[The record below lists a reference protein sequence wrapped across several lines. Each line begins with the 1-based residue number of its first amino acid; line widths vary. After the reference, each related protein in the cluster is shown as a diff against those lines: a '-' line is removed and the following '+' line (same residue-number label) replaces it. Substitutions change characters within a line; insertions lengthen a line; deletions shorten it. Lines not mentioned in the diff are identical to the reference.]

1 MALADKA
8 RIRPLPWLPASTPR
22 FPRWMLAIV
31 LGLLLLWAAGAI
43 AWVPLPMLSM
53 EIPARGVLAL
63 VFAALAIGTLWWAR
77 SRWPIVVVVALS
89 GLMLAAWASVQPS
102 NDRPWRPDVA
112 VMPRV
117 AIDGDRVRISGYRN
131 FEYRSRDDFT
141 ERWEERELRL
151 SDIRGVDFFV
161 SRWQPG
167 PIVHTFVSFDVA
179 GAEPVAVSIEV
190 RNQVGQR
197 FDPLRG
203 LYRHFQLAYVA
214 GDERD
219 IVGLRTHHR
228 GEDVLLYHT
237 TASPEAAQRLF
248 RVYAQR
254 MTTVAA
260 QPEFYNLFSNNCTV
274 NIVRYANAAGRV
286 GRWDIRH
293 LVNAWTD
300 RYLYDAG
307 MLDTSIPFARL
318 RELSRIDAKAI
329 ASERDPAFSRL
340 IREGRPVP
348 AASAIS
354 ASGHPHR

>member
-1 MALADKA
+1 MALDAEA
-8 RIRPLPWLPASTPR
+8 RTRPLPWLPPSLPR
-22 FPRWMLAIV
+22 LLRWMLAV
-31 LGLLLLWAAGAI
+31 PLGLLLLWTAGAI
-43 AWVPLPMLSM
+43 AWLPLPVAL
-53 EIPARGVLAL
+53 PARGVLAL
-63 VFAALAIGTLWWAR
+63 VFAALALAALWRAR
-77 SRWPIVVVVALS
+77 SRWPVAAAVAVS
-89 GLMLAAWASVQPS
+89 ATMLLAWSSVRPS

-117 AIDGDRVRISGYRN
+117 AIDGDRVRISGYRD
-131 FEYRSRDDFT
+131 FVYRSRDDFT

-228 GEDVLLYHT
+228 GEEVLLYHT
-237 TASPEAAQRLF
+237 TASPQAAQRLF
-248 RVYAQR
+248 RVYADR
-254 MTTVAA
+254 MTTVAEH
-260 QPEFYNLFSNNCTV
+260 PEFYNLFSNNCTV

-293 LVNAWTD
+293 LVNAWSD
-300 RYLYDAG
+300 RYLYAAG

-318 RELSRIDAKAI
+318 RELSRIDASAI
-329 ASERDPAFSRL
+329 VDDRDPEFSRL
-340 IREGRPVP
+340 IRRGRPVP
-348 AASAIS
+348 AVTARSTGGS
-354 ASGHPHR
+354 RTR